1 MNTVM
6 FMALVAAVGLA
17 WLLFTEEEPFD
28 YERDYDDHDYEDS
41 HVDVRSEEIQ

>member
-6 FMALVAAVGLA
+6 FMALVAAVGL
-17 WLLFTEEEPFD
+17 EEEPFD